1 MNAMEA
7 VGGQETEAVRDPG
20 PGSRTGSDAALL
32 GQTAAGDADSFR
44 ALFERHYPR
53 VYRFVLR
60 ITRRSDLAEEAASDA
75 LFEVWR
81 GAGRFKGASKIS
93 TWILGI
99 ARHKALNALRTVKDN
114 SWEDLSAAEE
124 EADPADGPAEIVE
137 ARDRRAR
144 IRRALETLAASH
156 RAVLELAFFHGL
168 SYSEIAQVLDCPENT
183 VKTRVFHA
191 KKKLGQ
197 VLSAFVGEES

>member
-1 MNAMEA
+1 MKGREAMGVPETDA
-7 VGGQETEAVRDPG
+7 V
-20 PGSRTGSDAALL
+20 DARLL

-44 ALFERHYPR
+44 TLFDRYYPLA
-53 VYRFVLR
+53 YRFILR
-60 ITRRSDLAEEAASDA
+60 ITRRPELAEEAASDA
-75 LFEVWR
+75 LFGVWR
-81 GAGRFKGASKIS
+81 GAGRFRGASKIS

-99 ARHKALNALRTVKDN
+99 ARHKALNALRTIKDN
-114 SWEDLSAAEE
+114 SWEDLSAVEE
-124 EADPADGPAEIVE
+124 EADPADGPAEVLE
-137 ARDRRAR
+137 ERDRRGR
-144 IRRALETLAASH
+144 IRRALSTLAAPH

-197 VLSAFVGEES
+197 ALSALAGEVS